1 MKNVLI
7 TGSGSYVGTQVAAY
21 LMKWPDRFRVET
33 LDVRGE
39 SWKNASFSGFDVVF
53 HVAAL
58 VHDAKRM
65 KDESQ
70 WPTYEAVNTT
80 LTLEIAEKAKN
91 EGVRQFLFMSTAAV
105 YGVGG
110 AVGKKVI
117 IDDTTPLCPRDNYGK
132 SKLAAEQGLLPM
144 SGDGFKV
151 VILRPPMIYGKGCK
165 GNYVTL
171 AKLARKMPVF
181 PKVENQRSML
191 YIQNFAEFLRQVIEN
206 EDAGI
211 FCPQNREYTNT
222 SQMVQAIGKARGK
235 HILLVPGFTWAI
247 RLLGHCTDLAEKAF
261 GNWCYHRQLSDYR
274 EDYCVKTLEESI
286 FETENP

>member
-33 LDVRGE
+33 LDVRGDG
-39 SWKNASFSGFDVVF
+39 WKTASFSGFDAVF

-70 WPTYEAVNTT
+70 WPAYEAVNTT
-80 LTLEIAEKAKN
+80 LTLEIAEKAKR
-91 EGVRQFLFMSTAAV
+91 EGVRQFLFMSSAAV
-105 YGVGG
+105 YGVDST
-110 AVGKKVI
+110 VGKKVI
-117 IDDTTPLCPRDNYGK
+117 IDGTTSLRPRDNYGK

-144 SGDGFKV
+144 SGDGFRV
-151 VILRPPMIYGKGCK
+151 AILRPPMIYGKGCK

-181 PKVENQRSML
+181 PRVENQRSML
-191 YIQNFAEFLRQVIEN
+191 YIDNFAEFLRQVIEN

-222 SQMVQAIGKARGK
+222 AQMVQAMGKARGK
-235 HILLVPGFTWAI
+235 RIFLIPGFAWAI
-247 RLLGHCTDLAEKAF
+247 RLVGHCTDLAGKAF
-261 GNWCYHRQLSDYR
+261 GNWCYDRQLSDYR
-274 EDYCVKTLEESI
+274 EDYCIKTLEESI
-286 FETENP
+286 FETEDP